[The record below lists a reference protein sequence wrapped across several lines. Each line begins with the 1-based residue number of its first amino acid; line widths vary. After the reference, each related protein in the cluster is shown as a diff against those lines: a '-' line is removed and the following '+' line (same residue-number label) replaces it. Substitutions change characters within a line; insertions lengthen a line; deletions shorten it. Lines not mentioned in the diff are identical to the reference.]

1 MIYTCEYIFFLTVF
15 QITVPPTAVMM
26 VPNIDPLE
34 VIVKAP
40 DTGVLVHNPLFHVD
54 PDTKMDVATAGAG
67 ETAIVY

>member
-1 MIYTCEYIFFLTVF
+1 
-15 QITVPPTAVMM
+15 MM

-40 DTGVLVHNPLFHVD
+40 DTGVLDHNPLFPVD

-67 ETAIVY
+67 ETAIVYWATSNDTTVCFW

>member
-1 MIYTCEYIFFLTVF
+1 
-15 QITVPPTAVMM
+15 MM

-40 DTGVLVHNPLFHVD
+40 DTGVLDHNPLFPVD